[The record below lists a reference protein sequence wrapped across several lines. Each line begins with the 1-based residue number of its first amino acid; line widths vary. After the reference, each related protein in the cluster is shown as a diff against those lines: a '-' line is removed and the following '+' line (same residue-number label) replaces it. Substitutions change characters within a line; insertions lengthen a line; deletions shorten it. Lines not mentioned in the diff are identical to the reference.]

1 MISAGIDD
9 QHGNSFGNPLQKTG
23 PMPKIYIATPT
34 GGRTTQQRKKLALAA
49 TVTPRG
55 GDIQVNFEKVA
66 WAFERNRGPCDIGPA
81 L

>member
-9 QHGNSFGNPLQKTG
+9 LHENSFENPLQKTG

-34 GGRTTQQRKKLALAA
+34 GGKKPKKLELAA

-55 GDIQVNFEKVA
+55 GDIQGNFEKVA
-66 WAFERNRGPCDIGPA
+66 WAFERNRGA
-81 L
+81 V